1 MDSPLAGK
9 NPGKCVTQNFRHE
22 VDPRSPHC
30 PDASTPSPRG
40 RIVASDIMQ
49 AHVIVPGAR
58 SAPPAPARYASR
70 LAGHRAGST
79 IIPRRLDNNC
89 HRLAKSRVPVHV
101 VRASS
106 GEQESRPRD
115 VSVGAQPRDVSASA
129 IVTDVTADAYDVR
142 MPSYAR
148 TGKNFLNISIPTLL
162 NADLGSVMDPPSCA
176 LTPKKT
182 HIVCTLGPSSRTVDD
197 LEKLLFAGMSVARFN
212 FSHGTHEYHLEC
224 LNNLRQAC
232 MNTGKVCAVLL
243 DTKGPEIRTGT
254 LEDGKPVTLERG
266 KELTLTT
273 DYSVVGNKDLLA
285 VSYQWMARDVKAGDN
300 ILMADGSVML
310 EVIATDVDAGTV
322 RVKCLNSATIGERK
336 NCNLPGVAVDL
347 PTLTEKDLHDII
359 GFGVVHDV
367 DFIAASF
374 VRKGSDV
381 LKIRDVLDNAGGSSI
396 RIISKVEN
404 HEGLCNYDD
413 ILRLSDG
420 IMVARG
426 DLGMEIPLER
436 IFWVQKMMIRKANLS
451 GKPVITATQMLDSMI
466 AAPRP
471 TRAEATDVANAVLD
485 GTDCVML
492 SGETAAGAY
501 PREAVEIMAGI
512 CEEAEQC
519 VDNWALSQAL
529 LNSTMSEYGIQG
541 APLSTIEALASS
553 TVMTAAKVKA
563 ACIVVLAAN
572 GDAARMIAK
581 YRPAVPIVVG
591 VVPRRARQ
599 AIGFNERE
607 LRGQQVAR
615 QLMVTRGLVP
625 VVVSGEPIKELD
637 ALNSMDEEGMENRAP
652 TAAKRCV
659 MAAVAH
665 AKKQMLCRPGD
676 KVVAMYNVEKRCAV
690 VRVIEIVDEKDD
702 ETCGVE
708 CQLEDLIPQPE
719 DDIEVM

>member
-1 MDSPLAGK
+1 
-9 NPGKCVTQNFRHE
+9 
-22 VDPRSPHC
+22 
-30 PDASTPSPRG
+30 
-40 RIVASDIMQ
+40 MQ
-49 AHVIVPGAR
+49 AHAIVSGAR

-70 LAGHRAGST
+70 LAGHRARST

-89 HRLAKSRVPVHV
+89 HLGPSTGSRVPVHV

-115 VSVGAQPRDVSASA
+115 VSVCAQPRDVSASA

-310 EVIATDVDAGTV
+310 EVMATDVDAGTV

-426 DLGMEIPLER
+426 DLGVEMPPEDVPI
-436 IFWVQKMMIRKANLS
+436 VQKEIIEECRRQ
-451 GKPVITATQMLDSMI
+451 GKPVIVATQMLESMI
-466 AAPRP
+466 DSPAP
-471 TRAEATDVANAVLD
+471 TRAECSDVATAIFD
-485 GTDCVML
+485 GCDAIML
-492 SGETAAGAY
+492 SGESAAGKY
-501 PREAVEIMAGI
+501 PEESVRMQQRLVRRVEASTRHRELVRMGNIGGYEPPHGETDTDAVV
-512 CEEAEQC
+512 EAAANLARSLDAKC
-519 VDNWALSQAL
+519 LLVFTRTGSSARRLARLKPGLPILAVTPSVDVARSLALSA
-529 LNSTMSEYGIQG
+529 Y
-541 APLSTIEALASS
+541 
-553 TVMTAAKVKA
+553 V
-563 ACIVVLAAN
+563 
-572 GDAARMIAK
+572 
-581 YRPAVPIVVG
+581 YPAVLDPAAVDAE
-591 VVPRRARQ
+591 RANLFFKMLE
-599 AIGFNERE
+599 AG
-607 LRGQQVAR
+607 LDVAR
-615 QLMVTRGLVP
+615 RKHLVRDPTDRIVCTAGLP
-625 VVVSGEPIKELD
+625 F
-637 ALNSMDEEGMENRAP
+637 
-652 TAAKRCV
+652 
-659 MAAVAH
+659 
-665 AKKQMLCRPGD
+665 
-676 KVVAMYNVEKRCAV
+676 NVEGCANAIRV
-690 VRVIEIVDEKDD
+690 VEAAGLDCWGGQCIWE
-702 ETCGVE
+702 G
-708 CQLEDLIPQPE
+708 
-719 DDIEVM
+719 

>member
-1 MDSPLAGK
+1 
-9 NPGKCVTQNFRHE
+9 
-22 VDPRSPHC
+22 
-30 PDASTPSPRG
+30 
-40 RIVASDIMQ
+40 MQ
-49 AHVIVPGAR
+49 AHAIVSGAR

-70 LAGHRAGST
+70 LAGHRARST

-89 HRLAKSRVPVHV
+89 HRAKSRVPVHV

-273 DYSVVGNKDLLA
+273 DYSVVGNKDVLA

-310 EVIATDVDAGTV
+310 EVMATDVDAGTV

-381 LKIRDVLDNAGGSSI
+381 LKIRDVLDNA
-396 RIISKVEN
+396 
-404 HEGLCNYDD
+404 
-413 ILRLSDG
+413 
-420 IMVARG
+420 
-426 DLGMEIPLER
+426 
-436 IFWVQKMMIRKANLS
+436 
-451 GKPVITATQMLDSMI
+451 
-466 AAPRP
+466 
-471 TRAEATDVANAVLD
+471 
-485 GTDCVML
+485 
-492 SGETAAGAY
+492 
-501 PREAVEIMAGI
+501 
-512 CEEAEQC
+512 
-519 VDNWALSQAL
+519 
-529 LNSTMSEYGIQG
+529 
-541 APLSTIEALASS
+541 
-553 TVMTAAKVKA
+553 
-563 ACIVVLAAN
+563 
-572 GDAARMIAK
+572 
-581 YRPAVPIVVG
+581 
-591 VVPRRARQ
+591 
-599 AIGFNERE
+599 
-607 LRGQQVAR
+607 
-615 QLMVTRGLVP
+615 
-625 VVVSGEPIKELD
+625 
-637 ALNSMDEEGMENRAP
+637 
-652 TAAKRCV
+652 
-659 MAAVAH
+659 
-665 AKKQMLCRPGD
+665 
-676 KVVAMYNVEKRCAV
+676 
-690 VRVIEIVDEKDD
+690 
-702 ETCGVE
+702 
-708 CQLEDLIPQPE
+708 
-719 DDIEVM
+719 